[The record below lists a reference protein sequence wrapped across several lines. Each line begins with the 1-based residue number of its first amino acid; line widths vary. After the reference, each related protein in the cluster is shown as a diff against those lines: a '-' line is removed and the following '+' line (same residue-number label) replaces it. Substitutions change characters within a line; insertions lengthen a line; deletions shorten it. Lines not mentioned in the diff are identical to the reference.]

1 MTKIDYKTRT
11 YRLLEAL
18 ALGDSIGVTT
28 EFFSGSGRV
37 VSVYDKFSKYGWPFV
52 SVGKK
57 KWNLKPG
64 DHTDDTDM
72 ACCLVQSVH
81 NKVGADMFLGPDKID
96 PELVSKYFIDW
107 LNTNPKDIGNTTYA
121 VLSKLKDGVAWN
133 DAGYEVWKTNMNGAA
148 NGSLMRNGV
157 VCGFT
162 DDLYLW
168 EALDNTFI
176 HGIITHYGALPVL
189 TCAIQTWII
198 YRLFEGLNPLNES
211 MWLDTFLTDFET
223 WLEKTEVPEVDKWIR
238 RVGLDHIKSAIDTL
252 KKTEWS
258 HYEFNPFTH
267 PIGNSAGYCVLTLQI
282 AIWALQWSL
291 EKEFVFSPPKNLPHK
306 VFDKQKEYCLGWIP
320 MIGYDADTYGATAGP
335 MFAAAHGSF
344 PKEMTKNLAIHQ
356 WFKEKCSST
365 KKICEV
371 SQTNAII

>member
-11 YRLLEAL
+11 YKLLEAL

-28 EFFSGSGRV
+28 EFFSGSGQV
-37 VSVYDKFSKYGWPFV
+37 VSVYNQFHKYGWPFV

-72 ACCLVQSVH
+72 ACCLVQAVSDQ
-81 NKVGADMFLGPDKID
+81 VGNGMCLEGMKIN
-96 PELVSKYFIDW
+96 PILVAEYFIDW
-107 LNTNPKDIGNTTYA
+107 LNTDPKDIGRTTKNA
-121 VLSKLKDGVAWN
+121 LTKFRDDGMSWSDV
-133 DAGYEVWKTNMNGAA
+133 GYSVWLENQDSAA

-157 VCGFT
+157 MCGFT
-162 DDLYLW
+162 DDLG
-168 EALDNTFI
+168 EALDNTFL

-198 YRLFEGLNPLNES
+198 HKLFNGENPLNDP
-211 MWLDTFLTDFET
+211 MWLDSFLSDWKNWTIDSEVVELDE
-223 WLEKTEVPEVDKWIR
+223 WLQRTGKDHTE
-238 RVGLDHIKSAIDTL
+238 SAIDTL

-267 PIGNSAGYCVLTLQI
+267 PIGSSAGYCVLTLQI

-291 EKEFVFSPPKNLPHK
+291 EKEFVFSPPKNLPHT

-356 WFKEKCSST
+356 WFKEKCGFI
-365 KKICEV
+365 KE
-371 SQTNAII
+371 NM

>member
-1 MTKIDYKTRT
+1 MIDYKTRT
-11 YRLLEAL
+11 YKLLEAL

-28 EFFSGSGRV
+28 EFFSGSERV

-72 ACCLVQSVH
+72 ACCLVQSVRD
-81 NKVGADMFLGPDKID
+81 KVGNDMSWGPDKID
-96 PELVSKYFIDW
+96 PELVSKYFVEW

-121 VLSKLKDGVAWN
+121 ILTKLRDRVAWN
-133 DAGYEVWKTNMNGAA
+133 DAGYEVWKTNKDGAA

-157 VCGFT
+157 MCGFT
-162 DDLYLW
+162 NDLQ

-198 YRLFEGLNPLNES
+198 HKLFNEENPLNDPL
-211 MWLDTFLTDFET
+211 WLNSFLSDWEYWIVETDI
-223 WLEKTEVPEVDKWIR
+223 PEVDEWIR
-238 RVGLDHIKSAIDTL
+238 RVGEDHIDAGIDTL

-258 HYEFNPFTH
+258 HYDFNPFTH
-267 PIGNSAGYCVLTLQI
+267 NIGSSSGYCVLTLQI

-291 EKEFVFSPPKNLPHK
+291 EEEFIFSPPKNLPRK
-306 VFDKQKEYCLGWIP
+306 VFEKQKEYCLGWIP

-335 MFAAAHGSF
+335 MFAAAHGNM
-344 PKEMTKNLAIHQ
+344 PTEMTKNLEIHS
-356 WFKEKCSST
+356 WWKTECG
-365 KKICEV
+365 V
-371 SQTNAII
+371 VGV